1 MRLFLSIMLV
11 GIFSPCMEAVAED
24 EGFLKTQTVWNNTS
38 EQTDYS
44 ILAFIGQ
51 KRYVEEREKPEF
63 IDIEKPDGTIVSR
76 RVPAFD
82 TRYEARYDVLDVIA
96 GEHKSTSVD
105 FVAYNHYSSPYF
117 PKVNPVLLF
126 LISHEGEWVHS
137 KYLYYPVH
145 ETTDGD
151 WAICGSPDRY
161 KDDGHEGRNYVEP
174 IGFVNP
180 VMEKAGDKKCT
191 MGTRVAQ
198 VFAFQNKMRFLPD
211 KWRANCNIEL
221 GYRPNIIIG
230 SGSHP
235 TAKEQQDAQLYE
247 LCMERKAFEES
258 K

>member
-1 MRLFLSIMLV
+1 MRLFLSILLV
-11 GIFSPCMEAVAED
+11 GIFSPCVEAVAED

-51 KRYVEEREKPEF
+51 KRYVEEREKP
-63 IDIEKPDGTIVSR
+63 
-76 RVPAFD
+76 
-82 TRYEARYDVLDVIA
+82 
-96 GEHKSTSVD
+96 VD

-161 KDDGHEGRNYVEP
+161 KDDGDEGRNYVEP